1 MLKFMNHTC
10 IMAIFSIIL
19 KDFCNRQPAK
29 DLYGS
34 DFEKL
39 HFEIYAHCKI
49 ICMDKFFSFDRGKHQ

>member
-1 MLKFMNHTC
+1 MPKFMNRIC
-10 IMAIFSIIL
+10 IMAIFIIIL
-19 KDFCNRQPAK
+19 IDLCNRQPAK

-49 ICMDKFFSFDRGKHQ
+49 ICMDNFFSFDRGTHQ